1 MSMAKIRMGILGG
14 GGDSFIGPV
23 HRIASS
29 MFDRFEIVGGV
40 FNPNWEDNFRF
51 AKKIGLNEDR
61 IYKDLEELLS
71 KEHSLAED
79 KRIEVV
85 SVLTPNFLHFPMA
98 KRLLEEGFHVICEKP
113 LTTSYAEALELKKLR
128 EDKQLIFAVTYT
140 YSGYPM
146 VRQMRS
152 MIQDGKIGTIQK
164 IDAQYYQG
172 WINPVIHDPESRKK
186 VWRLQPEK
194 SGQSCCIGDVGTHAF
209 QMLEYVTGQPIKS
222 ILADLNYLYEDNVM
236 DIDGTVLLRLDG
248 NAKGV
253 LRASQIAT
261 AEENNFTVAIYG
273 TKGHLKWAQEN
284 PNYLYHGLEGST
296 LQVLKPGHEYNSD
309 AATQSTKLPPGHPE
323 GIFDAMGN
331 IYHGVADAIA
341 NNARKGSY
349 PDLID
354 GVRGMQFIE
363 CVIQSHKSGN
373 QWTEIK

>member
-186 VWRLQPEK
+186 VWRLQPVK

-331 IYHGVADAIA
+331 IYHGVADAIT
-341 NNARKGSY
+341 NNTREGSY

>member
-71 KEHSLAED
+71 KERSIAED

-98 KRLLEEGFHVICEKP
+98 KKLLEEGFHVICEKP

-172 WINPVIHDPESRKK
+172 WINPIIHDPESRKK
-186 VWRLQPEK
+186 VWRLHPDK

-273 TKGHLKWAQEN
+273 TKGYLKWAQEN
-284 PNYLYHGLEGST
+284 PNYLYHGLEGSS

-341 NNARKGSY
+341 NNPREGSY

-363 CVIQSHKSGN
+363 CVIQSHESGN

>member
-1 MSMAKIRMGILGG
+1 MAKIRIGILGG

-71 KEHSLAED
+71 KERSLAED

-113 LTTSYAEALELKKLR
+113 LTTSYAEALELKKLK

-261 AEENNFTVAIYG
+261 AEENSFTVSIYG

-284 PNYLYHGLEGST
+284 PNYLYHGLEGSP

-331 IYHGVADAIA
+331 IYHGVADAIV
-341 NNARKGSY
+341 NNLREGSY

>member
-1 MSMAKIRMGILGG
+1 MGKIRLGILGG
-14 GGDSFIGPV
+14 GGDSLIGPV

-29 MFDRFEIVGGV
+29 MFDRFEIIGGV
-40 FNPNWEDNFRF
+40 FNPNWEENISF
-51 AKKIGLNEDR
+51 AKKIGLKKDR
-61 IYKDLEELLS
+61 IYKDFEEFLS
-71 KEHSLAED
+71 NERSLPTD
-79 KRIEVV
+79 QRIEVV

-113 LTTSYAEALELKKLR
+113 LTTTYAEALELKKLR
-128 EDKQLIFAVTYT
+128 KDKQLIFAVTYT

-152 MIQDGKIGTIQK
+152 MIRDGKIGKIQK

-209 QMLEYVTGQPIKS
+209 QMLEYVTGQPIRS
-222 ILADLNYLYEDNVM
+222 ILADLNYLYEDNIM

-284 PNYLYHGLEGST
+284 PNYLYYGTENT
-296 LQVLKPGHEYNSD
+296 PLQVLKPGHEFNSD

-341 NNARKGSY
+341 NNPREGSY
-349 PDLID
+349 PDLMD

-373 QWTEIK
+373 QWINIQ

>member
-1 MSMAKIRMGILGG
+1 MAKIRLGILGG
-14 GGDSFIGPV
+14 GGDSLIGPV

-40 FNPNWEDNFRF
+40 FNPNWEENISF

-61 IYKDLEELLS
+61 IYKDFEEFLS
-71 KEHSLAED
+71 NERSLPTD
-79 KRIEVV
+79 QRIEVV

-113 LTTSYAEALELKKLR
+113 LTTTYAEALELKKLR

-152 MIQDGKIGTIQK
+152 MIRDGKIGKIQK

-209 QMLEYVTGQPIKS
+209 QMLEYVTGRPIRS
-222 ILADLNYLYEDNVM
+222 ILADLNYLYEDNIM

-284 PNYLYHGLEGST
+284 PNYLYYGLENT
-296 LQVLKPGHEYNSD
+296 PLQVLKPGHEFNSD

-341 NNARKGSY
+341 NNPREGSY
-349 PDLID
+349 PDLMD

-373 QWTEIK
+373 QWINIQ

>member
-1 MSMAKIRMGILGG
+1 MAKIRLGILGG
-14 GGDSFIGPV
+14 GGDSLIGPV

-40 FNPNWEDNFRF
+40 FNPNWEENISF
-51 AKKIGLNEDR
+51 AKKIGLKEDR
-61 IYKDLEELLS
+61 IYKDFEEFLS
-71 KEHSLAED
+71 NERSLPTD
-79 KRIEVV
+79 QRIEVV

-113 LTTSYAEALELKKLR
+113 LTTTYAEALELKKLR

-152 MIQDGKIGTIQK
+152 MIRDGKIGKIQK

-209 QMLEYVTGQPIKS
+209 QMLEYVTGRPIRS
-222 ILADLNYLYEDNVM
+222 ILADLNYLYEDNIM

-284 PNYLYHGLEGST
+284 PNYLYYGLENT
-296 LQVLKPGHEYNSD
+296 PLQVLKPGHEFNSD

-341 NNARKGSY
+341 NNPREGSY
-349 PDLID
+349 PDLMD

-373 QWTEIK
+373 QWINIQ

>member
-14 GGDSFIGPV
+14 GGDSLIGPV

-40 FNPNWEDNFRF
+40 FNAKWEDNIRF

-71 KEHSLAED
+71 NERSLPED

-85 SVLTPNFLHFPMA
+85 SVLTPNFLHFPMG

-140 YSGYPM
+140 YTGYPM

-236 DIDGTVLLRLDG
+236 DIDGTVLLRLNG

-261 AEENNFTVAIYG
+261 AEENSFTVVIYG

-284 PNYLYHGLEGST
+284 PNYLYYGLEGSP
-296 LQVLKPGHEYNSD
+296 LQVLKPGHAYNSD

-341 NNARKGSY
+341 NNPREGSY

>member
-1 MSMAKIRMGILGG
+1 MSMGKIRLGILGG
-14 GGDSFIGPV
+14 GGDSLIGPV

-40 FNPNWEDNFRF
+40 FNPNWEENISF
-51 AKKIGLNEDR
+51 AKKIGLKKDR
-61 IYKDLEELLS
+61 IYKDFEEFLS
-71 KEHSLAED
+71 NERSLPTD
-79 KRIEVV
+79 QRIEVV

-113 LTTSYAEALELKKLR
+113 LTTTYAEALELKKLR

-152 MIQDGKIGTIQK
+152 MIRDGKIGKIQK

-209 QMLEYVTGQPIKS
+209 QMLEYVTGQPIRS
-222 ILADLNYLYEDNVM
+222 ILADLNYLYEDNIM

-284 PNYLYHGLEGST
+284 PNYLYYGLENT
-296 LQVLKPGHEYNSD
+296 PLQVLKPGHEFNSD

-341 NNARKGSY
+341 NNPREGSY
-349 PDLID
+349 PDLMD

-373 QWTEIK
+373 QWINIQ

>member
-1 MSMAKIRMGILGG
+1 MAKIRMGILGG

-40 FNPNWEDNFRF
+40 FNAKWEDNIRF

-71 KEHSLAED
+71 KERSLPED

-85 SVLTPNFLHFPMA
+85 SVLTPNFLHFPMG

-140 YSGYPM
+140 YTGYPM

-236 DIDGTVLLRLDG
+236 DIDGTVLLRLNG

-261 AEENNFTVAIYG
+261 AEENSFTVVIYG

-284 PNYLYHGLEGST
+284 PNYLYYGLEGSP

-341 NNARKGSY
+341 KNPREGSY

>member
-1 MSMAKIRMGILGG
+1 MAKIRLGILGG
-14 GGDSFIGPV
+14 GGDSLIGPV

-40 FNPNWEDNFRF
+40 FNPNWEENISF
-51 AKKIGLNEDR
+51 AKKIGLKEDR
-61 IYKDLEELLS
+61 IYKDFEEFLS
-71 KEHSLAED
+71 NERSLPTD
-79 KRIEVV
+79 QRIEVV

-113 LTTSYAEALELKKLR
+113 LTTTYAEALELKKLR

-152 MIQDGKIGTIQK
+152 MIRDGKIGKIQK

-194 SGQSCCIGDVGTHAF
+194 SGQSCCVGDVGTHAF
-209 QMLEYVTGQPIKS
+209 QMLEYVTGRPIRS
-222 ILADLNYLYEDNVM
+222 ILADLNYLYEDNIM

-284 PNYLYHGLEGST
+284 PNYLYYGLENT
-296 LQVLKPGHEYNSD
+296 PLQVLKPGHEFNSD

-341 NNARKGSY
+341 NNPREGSY
-349 PDLID
+349 PDLMD

-373 QWTEIK
+373 QWINIQ

>member
-40 FNPNWEDNFRF
+40 FNPNWKDNIRF

-71 KEHSLAED
+71 KERSLAED

-222 ILADLNYLYEDNVM
+222 ILADLNYLYEDNLM

-284 PNYLYHGLEGST
+284 PNYLYHGLEGSP

-341 NNARKGSY
+341 NNPREGSY
-349 PDLID
+349 PYLID

>member
-1 MSMAKIRMGILGG
+1 MSMAKIRLGILGG
-14 GGDSFIGPV
+14 GGDSLIGPV

-40 FNPNWEDNFRF
+40 FNPNWEENISF

-61 IYKDLEELLS
+61 IYKDFEEFLS
-71 KEHSLAED
+71 NERSLPTD
-79 KRIEVV
+79 QRIEVV

-113 LTTSYAEALELKKLR
+113 LTTTYAEALELKKLR

-152 MIQDGKIGTIQK
+152 MIRDGKIGKIQK

-209 QMLEYVTGQPIKS
+209 QMLEYVTGQPIRS
-222 ILADLNYLYEDNVM
+222 ILADLNYLYEDNIM

-284 PNYLYHGLEGST
+284 PNYLYYGLENT
-296 LQVLKPGHEYNSD
+296 PLQVLKPGHEFNSD

-331 IYHGVADAIA
+331 IYDGVADAIA
-341 NNARKGSY
+341 NNPREGSY
-349 PDLID
+349 PDLMD

-373 QWTEIK
+373 QWINIQ

>member
-1 MSMAKIRMGILGG
+1 MSMGKIRLGILGG
-14 GGDSFIGPV
+14 GGDSLIGPV

-40 FNPNWEDNFRF
+40 FNPNWEENISF
-51 AKKIGLNEDR
+51 AKKIGLKKDR
-61 IYKDLEELLS
+61 IYKDFDEFLS
-71 KEHSLAED
+71 NERSLPTD
-79 KRIEVV
+79 QRIEVV

-113 LTTSYAEALELKKLR
+113 LTTTYAEALELKKLR

-152 MIQDGKIGTIQK
+152 MIRDGKIGKIQK

-209 QMLEYVTGQPIKS
+209 QMLEYVTGQPIRS
-222 ILADLNYLYEDNVM
+222 ILADLNYLYEDNIM

-261 AEENNFTVAIYG
+261 AEENNFTVAIYE

-284 PNYLYHGLEGST
+284 PNYLYYGLENT
-296 LQVLKPGHEYNSD
+296 PLQVLKPGHEFNSD

-341 NNARKGSY
+341 NNPREGSY
-349 PDLID
+349 PDLMD

-373 QWTEIK
+373 QWINIQ

>member
-1 MSMAKIRMGILGG
+1 MSMAKIRLGILGG
-14 GGDSFIGPV
+14 GGDSLIGPV

-40 FNPNWEDNFRF
+40 FNPNWEENISF
-51 AKKIGLNEDR
+51 AKKIGLKEDR
-61 IYKDLEELLS
+61 IYKDFEEFLS
-71 KEHSLAED
+71 NERSLPTD
-79 KRIEVV
+79 QRIEVV

-113 LTTSYAEALELKKLR
+113 LTTTYAEALELKKLR

-152 MIQDGKIGTIQK
+152 MIRDGKIGKIQK

-209 QMLEYVTGQPIKS
+209 QMLEYVTGRPIRS
-222 ILADLNYLYEDNVM
+222 ILADLNYLYEDNIM

-284 PNYLYHGLEGST
+284 PNYLYYGLENT
-296 LQVLKPGHEYNSD
+296 PLQVLKPGHEFNSD

-341 NNARKGSY
+341 NNPREGSY
-349 PDLID
+349 PDLMD

-373 QWTEIK
+373 QWINIQ

>member
-14 GGDSFIGPV
+14 GGDSLIGPV

-40 FNPNWEDNFRF
+40 FNPKWEDNIRF
-51 AKKIGLNEDR
+51 AKKIGLNEER

-71 KEHSLAED
+71 KERSLPED

-140 YSGYPM
+140 YTGYPM

-236 DIDGTVLLRLDG
+236 DIDGTVLLRLNG

-261 AEENNFTVAIYG
+261 AEENSFTVVIYG

-284 PNYLYHGLEGST
+284 PNYLYYGLEGSP
-296 LQVLKPGHEYNSD
+296 LQVLKPGHAYNSD

-331 IYHGVADAIA
+331 MYHGVADAIA
-341 NNARKGSY
+341 NNPLEGSY

>member
-1 MSMAKIRMGILGG
+1 MSMAKIRLGILGG
-14 GGDSFIGPV
+14 GGDSLIGPV

-40 FNPNWEDNFRF
+40 FNPNWEENISF

-61 IYKDLEELLS
+61 IYKDFEEFLS
-71 KEHSLAED
+71 NERSLPTD
-79 KRIEVV
+79 QRIEVV

-113 LTTSYAEALELKKLR
+113 LTTTYAEALELKKLR

-152 MIQDGKIGTIQK
+152 MIRDGKIGKIQK

-209 QMLEYVTGQPIKS
+209 QMLEYVTGRPIRS
-222 ILADLNYLYEDNVM
+222 ILADLNYLYEDNIM

-284 PNYLYHGLEGST
+284 PNYLYYGLENT
-296 LQVLKPGHEYNSD
+296 PLQVLKPGHEFNSD

-341 NNARKGSY
+341 NNPREGSY
-349 PDLID
+349 PDLMD

-373 QWTEIK
+373 QWINIQ

>member
-1 MSMAKIRMGILGG
+1 MSMGKIRLGILGG
-14 GGDSFIGPV
+14 GGDSLIGPV

-40 FNPNWEDNFRF
+40 FNPNLEENISF
-51 AKKIGLNEDR
+51 AKKIGLKEDR
-61 IYKDLEELLS
+61 IYKDFEGFLS
-71 KEHSLAED
+71 NERSLPTD
-79 KRIEVV
+79 QRIEVV

-113 LTTSYAEALELKKLR
+113 LTTTYAEALELKKLR
-128 EDKQLIFAVTYT
+128 KDKQLIFAVTYT

-152 MIQDGKIGTIQK
+152 MIRDGKIGKIQK

-209 QMLEYVTGQPIKS
+209 QMLEYVTGQPIRS
-222 ILADLNYLYEDNVM
+222 ILADLNYLYEDNIM

-284 PNYLYHGLEGST
+284 PNYLYYGTENT
-296 LQVLKPGHEYNSD
+296 PLQVLKPGHEFNSD

-341 NNARKGSY
+341 NNPREGSY
-349 PDLID
+349 PDLMD

-373 QWTEIK
+373 QWINIQ

>member
-1 MSMAKIRMGILGG
+1 MAKIRMGILGG

-40 FNPNWEDNFRF
+40 FSPNWEDNFRF

-71 KEHSLAED
+71 KERSIAED

-172 WINPVIHDPESRKK
+172 WINPIIHDPESRKK

-194 SGQSCCIGDVGTHAF
+194 SGQSCCISDVGTHAF

-273 TKGHLKWAQEN
+273 TKGYLKWAQEN
-284 PNYLYHGLEGST
+284 PNYLYHGLEGSP

-309 AATQSTKLPPGHPE
+309 AATQSTKLPLGHPE

-341 NNARKGSY
+341 NNPREGSY

-373 QWTEIK
+373 QWTEFK

>member
-1 MSMAKIRMGILGG
+1 MSMAKIRLGILGG
-14 GGDSFIGPV
+14 GGDSLIGPV

-40 FNPNWEDNFRF
+40 FNPNWEENISF
-51 AKKIGLNEDR
+51 AKKIGLKEDR
-61 IYKDLEELLS
+61 IYKDFEEFLS
-71 KEHSLAED
+71 NERSLPTD
-79 KRIEVV
+79 QRIEVV

-113 LTTSYAEALELKKLR
+113 LTTTYAEALELKKLR

-152 MIQDGKIGTIQK
+152 MIRDGKIGKIQK

-209 QMLEYVTGQPIKS
+209 QMLEYVTGQPIRS
-222 ILADLNYLYEDNVM
+222 ILADLNYLYEDNIM

-284 PNYLYHGLEGST
+284 PNYLYYGLENT
-296 LQVLKPGHEYNSD
+296 PLQVLKPGHEFNSD

-341 NNARKGSY
+341 NNPREGSY
-349 PDLID
+349 PDLMD

-373 QWTEIK
+373 QWINIQ

>member
-29 MFDRFEIVGGV
+29 VFDRFEIVGGV
-40 FNPNWEDNFRF
+40 FNPKWEDNIRF
-51 AKKIGLNEDR
+51 AKKIGLNEER

-71 KEHSLAED
+71 KERSLPDD

-261 AEENNFTVAIYG
+261 AEENSFTVAIYG

-284 PNYLYHGLEGST
+284 PNYLYYGLEGSP
-296 LQVLKPGHEYNSD
+296 LQVLKPGHAYNSD

-331 IYHGVADAIA
+331 VYHGVADAIA
-341 NNARKGSY
+341 NNPREGSY

>member
-1 MSMAKIRMGILGG
+1 MGKIRLGILGG
-14 GGDSFIGPV
+14 GGDSLIGPV

-40 FNPNWEDNFRF
+40 FNPNWEENISF
-51 AKKIGLNEDR
+51 AKKIGLKKDR
-61 IYKDLEELLS
+61 IYKDFEEFLS
-71 KEHSLAED
+71 NERSLPTD
-79 KRIEVV
+79 QRIEVV

-113 LTTSYAEALELKKLR
+113 LTTTYAEALELKKLR

-152 MIQDGKIGTIQK
+152 MIRDGKIGKIQK

-209 QMLEYVTGQPIKS
+209 QMLEYVTGQPIRS
-222 ILADLNYLYEDNVM
+222 ILADLNYLYEDNIM

-284 PNYLYHGLEGST
+284 PNYLYYGLENT
-296 LQVLKPGHEYNSD
+296 PLQVLKPGHEFNSD

-341 NNARKGSY
+341 NNPREGSY
-349 PDLID
+349 PDLMD

-373 QWTEIK
+373 QWINIQ

>member
-14 GGDSFIGPV
+14 GGDSLIGPV

-40 FNPNWEDNFRF
+40 FNPKWEDNIRF
-51 AKKIGLNEDR
+51 AKKIGLNEER

-71 KEHSLAED
+71 KERSLPED

-85 SVLTPNFLHFPMA
+85 SVLTPNFLHFPMG

-140 YSGYPM
+140 YTGYPM

-236 DIDGTVLLRLDG
+236 DIDGTVLLRLNG

-261 AEENNFTVAIYG
+261 AEENSFTVVIYG

-284 PNYLYHGLEGST
+284 PNYLYYGLEGSP
-296 LQVLKPGHEYNSD
+296 LQVLKPGHAYNSD

-341 NNARKGSY
+341 NNPLEGSY

>member
-331 IYHGVADAIA
+331 IYHGVADAIT
-341 NNARKGSY
+341 NNTREGSY

>member
-1 MSMAKIRMGILGG
+1 MSMGKIRLGILGG
-14 GGDSFIGPV
+14 GGDSLIGPV

-29 MFDRFEIVGGV
+29 MFDRFEIIGGV
-40 FNPNWEDNFRF
+40 FNPNWEENISF
-51 AKKIGLNEDR
+51 AKKIGLKKDR
-61 IYKDLEELLS
+61 IYKDFEEFLS
-71 KEHSLAED
+71 NERSLPTD
-79 KRIEVV
+79 QRIEVV

-113 LTTSYAEALELKKLR
+113 LTTTYAEALELKKLR
-128 EDKQLIFAVTYT
+128 KDKQLIFAVTYT

-152 MIQDGKIGTIQK
+152 MIRDGKIGKIQK

-209 QMLEYVTGQPIKS
+209 QMLEYVTGQPIRS
-222 ILADLNYLYEDNVM
+222 ILADLNYLYEDNIM

-284 PNYLYHGLEGST
+284 PNYLYYGTENT
-296 LQVLKPGHEYNSD
+296 PLQVLKPGHEFNSD

-341 NNARKGSY
+341 NNPREGSY
-349 PDLID
+349 PDLMD

-373 QWTEIK
+373 QWINIQ

>member
-1 MSMAKIRMGILGG
+1 MSMGKIRLGILGG
-14 GGDSFIGPV
+14 GGDSLIGPV

-40 FNPNWEDNFRF
+40 FNPNLEENISF
-51 AKKIGLNEDR
+51 AKKIGLKEDR
-61 IYKDLEELLS
+61 IYKDFEGFLS
-71 KEHSLAED
+71 NERSLPTD
-79 KRIEVV
+79 QRIEVV

-113 LTTSYAEALELKKLR
+113 LTTTYAEALELKKLR

-152 MIQDGKIGTIQK
+152 MIRDGKIGKIQK

-209 QMLEYVTGQPIKS
+209 QMLEYVTGQPIRS
-222 ILADLNYLYEDNVM
+222 ILADLNYLYEDNIM

-284 PNYLYHGLEGST
+284 PNYLYYGTENT
-296 LQVLKPGHEYNSD
+296 PLQVLKPGHEFNSD

-341 NNARKGSY
+341 NNPREGSY
-349 PDLID
+349 PDLMD

-373 QWTEIK
+373 QWINIQ

>member
-1 MSMAKIRMGILGG
+1 MSMAKIRLGILGG
-14 GGDSFIGPV
+14 GGDSLIGPV

-40 FNPNWEDNFRF
+40 FNPNWEENISF
-51 AKKIGLNEDR
+51 AKKIGLKENR
-61 IYKDLEELLS
+61 IYKDFEEFLS
-71 KEHSLAED
+71 NERSLPTD
-79 KRIEVV
+79 QRIEVV

-113 LTTSYAEALELKKLR
+113 LTTTYSEALELKKLR
-128 EDKQLIFAVTYT
+128 DDKQLIFAVTYT

-152 MIQDGKIGTIQK
+152 MIREGKIGNIQK

-209 QMLEYVTGQPIKS
+209 QMLEYVTGQPIQS
-222 ILADLNYLYEDNVM
+222 ILADLNYLYEDNTM
-236 DIDGTVLLRLDG
+236 DIDGTVLLRLNG
-248 NAKGV
+248 NTKGV

-284 PNYLYHGLEGST
+284 PNYLYYGLENT
-296 LQVLKPGHEYNSD
+296 PLQVLKPGHPFNSD
-309 AATQSTKLPPGHPE
+309 AAKHSTKLPPGHPE

-341 NNARKGSY
+341 NNPREGAY
-349 PDLID
+349 PDLMD

-373 QWTEIK
+373 QWINIQ

>member
-1 MSMAKIRMGILGG
+1 MSMGKIRLGILGG
-14 GGDSFIGPV
+14 GGDSLIGPV

-40 FNPNWEDNFRF
+40 FNPNWEENISF
-51 AKKIGLNEDR
+51 AKKIGLKKDR
-61 IYKDLEELLS
+61 IYKDFEEFLS
-71 KEHSLAED
+71 NERSLPTD
-79 KRIEVV
+79 QRIEVV

-113 LTTSYAEALELKKLR
+113 LTTTYAEALELKKLR

-152 MIQDGKIGTIQK
+152 MIRDGKIGKIQK

-209 QMLEYVTGQPIKS
+209 QMLEYVTGQPIRS
-222 ILADLNYLYEDNVM
+222 ILADLNYLYEDNIM

-284 PNYLYHGLEGST
+284 PNYLYYGLENT
-296 LQVLKPGHEYNSD
+296 PLQVLKPGHEFNSD

-341 NNARKGSY
+341 NNPREGSY
-349 PDLID
+349 PNLMD

-373 QWTEIK
+373 QWINIQ

>member
-1 MSMAKIRMGILGG
+1 MAKIRLGILGG
-14 GGDSFIGPV
+14 GGDSLIGPV

-40 FNPNWEDNFRF
+40 FNPNWEENISF

-61 IYKDLEELLS
+61 IYKDFEEFLS
-71 KEHSLAED
+71 NERSLPTD
-79 KRIEVV
+79 QRIEVV

-113 LTTSYAEALELKKLR
+113 LTTTYAEALELKKLR

-152 MIQDGKIGTIQK
+152 MIRDGKIGKIQK

-209 QMLEYVTGQPIKS
+209 QMLEYVTGQPIRS
-222 ILADLNYLYEDNVM
+222 ILADLNYLYEDNIM

-284 PNYLYHGLEGST
+284 PNYLYYGLENT
-296 LQVLKPGHEYNSD
+296 PLQVLKPGHEFNSD

-341 NNARKGSY
+341 NNPREGSY
-349 PDLID
+349 PDLMD

-373 QWTEIK
+373 QWINIQ

>member
-1 MSMAKIRMGILGG
+1 MAKIRIGILGG

-51 AKKIGLNEDR
+51 AKKIGLSEDR

-71 KEHSLAED
+71 KERSLAED

-113 LTTSYAEALELKKLR
+113 LTTSYAEALELKKLK

-261 AEENNFTVAIYG
+261 AEENSFTVSIYG

-284 PNYLYHGLEGST
+284 PNYLYHGLEGSP

-331 IYHGVADAIA
+331 IYHGVADAIV
-341 NNARKGSY
+341 NNLREGSY

>member
-1 MSMAKIRMGILGG
+1 MAKIRLGILGG
-14 GGDSFIGPV
+14 GGDSLIGPV

-40 FNPNWEDNFRF
+40 FNPNWEENISF

-61 IYKDLEELLS
+61 IYKDFEEFLS
-71 KEHSLAED
+71 NERSLPTD
-79 KRIEVV
+79 QRIEVV

-113 LTTSYAEALELKKLR
+113 LTTTYAEALELKKLR

-152 MIQDGKIGTIQK
+152 MIRDGKIGKIQK

-209 QMLEYVTGQPIKS
+209 QMLEYVTGQPIRS
-222 ILADLNYLYEDNVM
+222 ILADLNYLYEDNIM

-284 PNYLYHGLEGST
+284 PNYLYYGLENT
-296 LQVLKPGHEYNSD
+296 PLQVLKPGHEFNSD

-331 IYHGVADAIA
+331 IYDGVADAIA
-341 NNARKGSY
+341 NNPREGSY
-349 PDLID
+349 PDLMD

-373 QWTEIK
+373 QWINIQ